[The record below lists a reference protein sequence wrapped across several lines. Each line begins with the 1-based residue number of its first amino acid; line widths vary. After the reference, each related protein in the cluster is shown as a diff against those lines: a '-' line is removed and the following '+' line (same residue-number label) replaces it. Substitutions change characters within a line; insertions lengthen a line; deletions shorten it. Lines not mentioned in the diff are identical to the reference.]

1 MKDNYEKSVTLR
13 CVTCGDTELEY
24 SEDKSTILCKRC
36 GKEYH
41 GGYDELVALNQ
52 HEIDEELE
60 KLGKEVMK
68 DGKAYFDKMMKEMNR
83 KNR

>member
-1 MKDNYEKSVTLR
+1 MKDKYEKSVTLR

-36 GKEYH
+36 GKEYP

-52 HEIDEELE
+52 PEIDREVEKLEKEALKYADVELE
-60 KLGKEVMK
+60 K
-68 DGKAYFDKMMKEMNR
+68 FMKEMNR

>member
-36 GKEYH
+36 GKEYP

>member
-1 MKDNYEKSVTLR
+1 MKDKYEKSVTLR

-36 GKEYH
+36 GKEYP

-60 KLGKEVMK
+60 KLGKEVLDDAK
-68 DGKAYFDKMMKEMNR
+68 VAFDKMIKKMNR

>member
-1 MKDNYEKSVTLR
+1 MKDKYEKSVTLR

-24 SEDKSTILCKRC
+24 SEDKSFIVCKRC
-36 GKEYH
+36 GSEYL

-52 HEIDEELE
+52 SEIDEELE
-60 KLGKEVMK
+60 KLGKEALE
-68 DGKAYFDKMMKEMNR
+68 DGKVAFDKMIKGTNR

>member
-1 MKDNYEKSVTLR
+1 MKDNYSKSVSLR
-13 CVTCGDTELEY
+13 CITCGDTSLEY
-24 SEDKSTILCKRC
+24 SEDKTIIICKRC
-36 GKEYH
+36 GREYL

-52 HEIDEELE
+52 REIDEELE

>member
-1 MKDNYEKSVTLR
+1 MKDKYEKSVTLR

-24 SEDKSTILCKRC
+24 NEDKTIIVCKRC
-36 GKEYH
+36 GKEYP

-52 HEIDEELE
+52 PEIDREVE
-60 KLGKEVMK
+60 KLGKEVLDDAK
-68 DGKAYFDKMMKEMNR
+68 VAFDKMIKKMNR